1 MIWPE
6 VFRLQAGCDLS
17 TMPNTIV
24 GHVVTTTGNGT
35 WWIGLL
41 WENGWISWYLG
52 GSSFVGWCIFF
63 GCVCVRKI
71 IFKPVAH
78 LRWKNEPDT
87 EPYMNLKV
95 VSRKWHTVDGRSFRI
110 AEYEDGY
117 KEWLLGLKGFFFL

>member
-1 MIWPE
+1 M
-6 VFRLQAGCDLS
+6 VDRAA
-17 TMPNTIV
+17 V
-24 GHVVTTTGNGT
+24 GKWLDFLVPRWLFICWVVHFF
-35 WWIGLL
+35 
-41 WENGWISWYLG
+41 LG
-52 GSSFVGWCIFF
+52 V
-63 GCVCVRKI
+63 CVCARVCKI

-117 KEWLLGLKGFFFL
+117 KEWLLGLKGFFSFETIVFICEMSNSIQVGTA